1 MEEEL
6 ELELGLE
13 SLERGLLTEVNGEL
27 DLDDILH
34 EEREILHE
42 ETVTE
47 SSTPARNISSKIL
60 NYLGTLRKTE
70 DFSKSDPK
78 VWLMQTLLN
87 EIKYTLKADGK
98 FGSDTEA
105 KVKEFQTDY
114 GLKPVDGIVGRDTWS
129 ELIYQ
134 NKNKISNSTITKAQF
149 KEAATLL
156 GVEVEVVQA
165 VKKVESNGAGFEF
178 SNHPRILFESHIFW
192 NQIKNPQALNTKDN
206 KDILNRTWDEGKLQ
220 YKGGVAEFARLQKAR
235 QINTAAADA
244 SASWG
249 LFQIMG
255 FNYRLC
261 GCRTLSDF
269 VDRMS
274 MNEYQQ
280 LLLFMAFI
288 KSSGLLT
295 ALQKKDWRAFAK
307 GYNGEKYEQNKY
319 HIRLQQ
325 AYNDYK
331 KGIL

>member
-6 ELELGLE
+6 ELELELE
-13 SLERGLLTEVNGEL
+13 SLERGLLTEVDDEL
-27 DLDDILH
+27 NLDDILH

-78 VWLMQTLLN
+78 VLLMQTLLN
-87 EIKYTLKADGK
+87 EIEYTLKADGK
-98 FGSDTEA
+98 FGSGTEA
-105 KVKEFQTDY
+105 KVKEFQTNY
-114 GLKPVDGIVGRDTWS
+114 GLKPVDGIVGRGTWS

-149 KEAATLL
+149 KEAAALL
-156 GVEVEVVQA
+156 HVEVEVVQA
-165 VKKVESNGAGFEF
+165 VTKVESNGSGFEF

-192 NQIKNPQALNTKDN
+192 KYLKNPQAYNTTGN

-220 YKGGVAEFARLQKAR
+220 YKSGVAEYARLEKAR

-255 FNYRLC
+255 FNYRKC
-261 GCRTLSDF
+261 GCKTVRDF

-288 KSSGLLT
+288 KSSGLHT
-295 ALQKKDWRAFAK
+295 ALQKKDWRAFAH
-307 GYNGEKYEQNKY
+307 GYNGSGYEKNKY
-319 HIRLQQ
+319 HIKLEK
-325 AYNDYK
+325 AYNDFK
-331 KGIL
+331 KGSL